1 MAESKI
7 LFLGTGTGGAANQQL
22 RSSGGIVIQTHG
34 YQFFLDPGPGA
45 LLRAKQFGINARL
58 NTAILVSH
66 AHLNHCNDAN
76 ILISSMTHDGIDPK
90 GVLISNKTFVS
101 GSESINP
108 VLTKFHQ
115 KCVERIITPD
125 PGQKIGI
132 ENVEIHAL
140 KTQHSDSSAIGFKF
154 FTKDFIL
161 TYSSDTAYSREIVEQ
176 YQQSDILILNMPNF
190 DKKSDSNLNVE
201 DVKKIIRK
209 VQPRLVLLTH
219 FGLKVIHKD
228 PLLIARSIH
237 RETGIQTIAAKDGLL
252 IAPQSY
258 SAELR
263 QKTLNLYPS
272 EKAKELKE
280 ESEELRIQP
289 HNPESETASQGN
301 NDLSFL

>member
-1 MAESKI
+1 
-7 LFLGTGTGGAANQQL
+7 
-22 RSSGGIVIQTHG
+22 
-34 YQFFLDPGPGA
+34 
-45 LLRAKQFGINARL
+45 
-58 NTAILVSH
+58 
-66 AHLNHCNDAN
+66 
-76 ILISSMTHDGIDPK
+76 
-90 GVLISNKTFVS
+90 
-101 GSESINP
+101 
-108 VLTKFHQ
+108 
-115 KCVERIITPD
+115 
-125 PGQKIGI
+125 
-132 ENVEIHAL
+132 
-140 KTQHSDSSAIGFKF
+140 
-154 FTKDFIL
+154 
-161 TYSSDTAYSREIVEQ
+161 
-176 YQQSDILILNMPNF
+176 MPNF

>member
-1 MAESKI
+1 MKSKI
-7 LFLGTGTGGAANQQL
+7 LFLGTGTGGASNQQL
-22 RSSGGIVIQTHG
+22 RASGGIVIQTHG

-66 AHLNHCNDAN
+66 AHLNHCNDVN
-76 ILISSMTHDGIDPK
+76 MLISSMTHDGIDPK
-90 GVLISNKTFVS
+90 GVLISNKTFVN
-101 GSESINP
+101 GTESINP
-108 VLTKFHQ
+108 VLSQFHQ
-115 KCVERIITPD
+115 KCVERIITPE

-140 KTQHSDSSAIGFKF
+140 KTKHSDPNTIGFKF

-161 TYSSDTAYSREIVEQ
+161 TYSSDTGYSREVVEQ

-190 DKKSDSNLNVE
+190 DKKSDYNLNVE
-201 DVKKIIRK
+201 EVKKIIRK

-252 IAPQSY
+252 ITPQSY

-272 EKAKELKE
+272 EKAKGLKE
-280 ESEELRIQP
+280 ESEELHIQP
-289 HNPESETASQGN
+289 HNPESGMASQDN